1 MRPLNDL
8 LVVDFSTLLPG
19 PMATLLLAEA
29 GARVVKIEPLAGE
42 AMRSYPPLWGA
53 DSAIFAMLNRGK
65 ESLALDLK
73 TPHDLEWVRDLVMRA
88 DVLVEQFRPGVMARL
103 GLGYAE
109 LSALNPRLIYCSI
122 TGYGQTGPRSHE
134 AGHDLNFIADT
145 GVLALSM
152 GDATAPVQPAAPIGD
167 IAGGSYPAVI
177 NVLLALE
184 ERRHTGRGRHIDIAM
199 SENLFAMT
207 YWALATGFATDAWP
221 GNGTDLVTG
230 ASPRYR
236 VYPTRDRK
244 GLVVAALEPKFW
256 SVFCDLLRLDASFR
270 DDFDRPR
277 KDDGRDCTHCR
288 RRGFRVLGETLCRRG
303 LLLLV
308 RVRAVA
314 RRERSAF
321 YRAWRLCTQPRQRAR
336 RHHAGAAGSDRR
348 GISSSGR
355 CRRQGA
361 CAWFDKE
368 CLIFG
373 LPE

>member
-1 MRPLNDL
+1 
-8 LVVDFSTLLPG
+8 
-19 PMATLLLAEA
+19 MATLLLAEA
-29 GARVVKIEPLAGE
+29 GARVVKIEPPAGE

-73 TPHDLEWVRDLVMRA
+73 TPHDLERVRDLVKRA

-270 DDFDRPR
+270 DDSIDPARTMAEIARIVGDEDSEFWEKRFAGADCCCSFVSELSHAV
-277 KDDGRDCTHCR
+277 RDPHFTARGVFAHSLANEHGDTMPALPVPIDA
-288 RRGFRVLGETLCRRG
+288 GFRQAADVVGKAPALGSTKS
-303 LLLLV
+303 V
-308 RVRAVA
+308 
-314 RRERSAF
+314 
-321 YRAWRLCTQPRQRAR
+321 
-336 RHHAGAAGSDRR
+336 
-348 GISSSGR
+348 
-355 CRRQGA
+355 
-361 CAWFDKE
+361 
-368 CLIFG
+368 
-373 LPE
+373 